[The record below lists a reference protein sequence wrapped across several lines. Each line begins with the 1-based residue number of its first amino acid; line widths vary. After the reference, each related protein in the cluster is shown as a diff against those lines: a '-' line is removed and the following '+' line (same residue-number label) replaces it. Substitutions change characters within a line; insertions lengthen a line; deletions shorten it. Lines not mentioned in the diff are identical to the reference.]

1 MKGHENYR
9 VHCRLKEFMA
19 ERKVMV
25 EELHERAR
33 VSRDTISQLRGN
45 SFKRVSTRAM
55 ARICGVLGITIGEL
69 FELLPEDIWLPIR
82 LMREVTV
89 HFGSRALAGPR
100 SARAAPA

>member
-55 ARICGVLGITIGEL
+55 ARICGVLGVGIGEL
-69 FELLPEDIWLPIR
+69 WVVDRHFPDGFHSAGAQL
-82 LMREVTV
+82 REGDAQ
-89 HFGSRALAGPR
+89 HSRT
-100 SARAAPA
+100 S